1 LNPIVRHFINIITV
15 QIKKIMQVATH
26 ATNKMIS
33 VQTEEKSHTEIMVF
47 GNGKA
52 GIKKQTT

>member
-1 LNPIVRHFINIITV
+1 
-15 QIKKIMQVATH
+15 MQVAAH